1 MIVEWAQQYLKAFGS
16 AANVVWFVGF
26 WLFVAFLLSLET
38 WIPAFQRRP
47 ERSFRWP
54 TNFGLGAIN
63 AGLIAAT
70 PVSTISAAVWANRAE
85 IGLLNQFAMPLWIS
99 TCSTVVVYSLAVY
112 LTHVI
117 EHKISWLWRVHRVH
131 HLDTHIDVST
141 SQRHHPLESV
151 ISVLTL
157 VAVTVV
163 FGLTPPVVIVYEGIE
178 ATASFLTH
186 ANVRLPESW
195 DRIARWVFVTPNM
208 HSLHHSSHPAE
219 TDSNY
224 GSVFTLW
231 DRIFGTYRAAPT
243 SGYEMLQIGLQ
254 EIRDDRASNFWWQ
267 IKSPAL
273 QLKDS
278 SADTRTLAAAIR
290 TAD

>member
-1 MIVEWAQQYLKAFGS
+1 
-16 AANVVWFVGF
+16 
-26 WLFVAFLLSLET
+26 
-38 WIPAFQRRP
+38 
-47 ERSFRWP
+47 
-54 TNFGLGAIN
+54 
-63 AGLIAAT
+63 
-70 PVSTISAAVWANRAE
+70 
-85 IGLLNQFAMPLWIS
+85 
-99 TCSTVVVYSLAVY
+99 
-112 LTHVI
+112 
-117 EHKISWLWRVHRVH
+117 
-131 HLDTHIDVST
+131 VST
-141 SQRHHPLESV
+141 SQRQHPLESV
-151 ISVLTL
+151 ISVVTL

-163 FGLTPPVVIVYEGIE
+163 FGLTPAVVIVYEGIE

-195 DRIARWVFVTPNM
+195 DRLARSVFVTPNM